1 MKDPYEVLGV
11 SRSASDEEI
20 KRVYRDLARKYHPD
34 NYADNPLAD
43 LAQEKMKD
51 INEAYDAITRERA
64 GGGGYQA
71 RGGSGYQTRST
82 CYQNASYYSA
92 SGSQTYAQVRQ
103 AINRGD
109 LESADSMLRGIQV
122 PDAEWYYLTG
132 MVAYRR
138 GWLDD
143 AMRNFQSAARLEP
156 GNPEYQQALRN
167 MQGGNMYRQ
176 ANYGSSDCDDLCTS
190 MLCAQCLCNCMGGGH
205 GC

>member
-1 MKDPYEVLGV
+1 M
-11 SRSASDEEI
+11 
-20 KRVYRDLARKYHPD
+20 
-34 NYADNPLAD
+34 
-43 LAQEKMKD
+43 
-51 INEAYDAITRERA
+51 
-64 GGGGYQA
+64 
-71 RGGSGYQTRST
+71 
-82 CYQNASYYSA
+82 
-92 SGSQTYAQVRQ
+92 RQ